1 MLKIRINKIN
11 NFILTQRN
19 KAIVVL
25 SDGKNMSFFA
35 RTDTNMDI
43 IFTYMLF
50 FYKETEAPCLVA
62 MGIDGAF
69 QKAVRPDNA
78 ASK

>member
-1 MLKIRINKIN
+1 MSRVN
-11 NFILTQRN
+11 NFILTQRY

-25 SDGKNMSFFA
+25 SDGENMSLSA
-35 RTDTNMDI
+35 RTDTNMNI
-43 IFTYMLF
+43 IFTHMLF
-50 FYKETEAPCLVA
+50 FYKETEAPCFVA

-69 QKAVRPDNA
+69 QKAVRPDNT

>member
-1 MLKIRINKIN
+1 
-11 NFILTQRN
+11 
-19 KAIVVL
+19 
-25 SDGKNMSFFA
+25 MSFFA

-50 FYKETEAPCLVA
+50 LYKETEAPCLVA

>member
-1 MLKIRINKIN
+1 MFLI
-11 NFILTQRN
+11 
-19 KAIVVL
+19 
-25 SDGKNMSFFA
+25 A
-35 RTDTNMDI
+35 RTDTNMNI

-50 FYKETEAPCLVA
+50 LYKETEAPCLVA